1 MNTENN
7 PADQQSAE
15 HEPAKTA
22 DKQAD
27 NQTDNQADKH
37 ADKQADKQAAGD
49 KPAVDVD
56 AFFAD
61 RSDASGGTSAEGF
74 RCGYIAIVGR
84 PNVGKSTLMNVLIG
98 AKVSITSRKAQTTR
112 HRITG
117 IQTIED
123 AQFIYVDTPGFQTRH
138 ANALN
143 KTLNK
148 TVSNTLTASDVVLF
162 LVEAGTFGPADQQV
176 LDLLPKN
183 VPVILVINKSD
194 RMKDKATLMPF
205 AQKVASLRDFTAIVP
220 VSAKMR
226 FQVDA
231 LEREIRKHLPENP
244 PVFGPDDITDRS
256 EKFLAAEIVREKVF
270 RLLGDELPYTSTVI
284 IEQFIQE
291 GNLRRIFAAILVER
305 DTHKSMII
313 GNKGARLKE
322 ISTQSRLD
330 MEKLFDGPVY
340 LEIWVKVKSGWA
352 DNEAGLRA
360 YGYE

>member
-1 MNTENN
+1 MNPTQH
-7 PADQQSAE
+7 PD
-15 HEPAKTA
+15 H
-22 DKQAD
+22 
-27 NQTDNQADKH
+27 
-37 ADKQADKQAAGD
+37 
-49 KPAVDVD
+49 
-56 AFFAD
+56 
-61 RSDASGGTSAEGF
+61 F

-117 IQTIED
+117 IQSIDD

-138 ANALN
+138 SNALN

-148 TVSNTLTASDVVLF
+148 TVTNTLISADVILY
-162 LVEAGTFGPADQQV
+162 LIEAGTFGPADQQV
-176 LDLLPKN
+176 IDLLPTD

-194 RMKDKATLMPF
+194 RVKDKATLMPF
-205 AQKVASLRDFTAIVP
+205 AQQIAAKHNFAAIVP
-220 VSAKMR
+220 VSAKLR

-231 LEREIRKHLPENP
+231 LQGEIKRFLPENP
-244 PVFGPDDITDRS
+244 PIFGPDDITDRS

-270 RLLGDELPYTSTVI
+270 RLVGDELPYTSTVL
-284 IEQFIQE
+284 IEQFEQE
-291 GNLRRIFAAILVER
+291 GDLRRIFAAILVER
-305 DTHKSMII
+305 DTHKSMVI

-322 ISTQSRLD
+322 ISTQARLD
-330 MEKLFDGPVY
+330 MEKLFGGPVY
-340 LEIWVKVKSGWA
+340 LEIWIKVKSGWA